1 MKSLNLALIFIVI
14 HAMAVFG
21 GVGAFTVEDVNEIAP
36 SPAMQN
42 TGVAVGAPAAVVLV
56 AAMVS
61 VALWFI

>member
-1 MKSLNLALIFIVI
+1 MKSLSLALVFVTIYV
-14 HAMAVFG
+14 MAVFG
-21 GVGAFTVEDVNEIAP
+21 GVGGAFTVEDMNEIAP

-42 TGVAVGAPAAVVLV
+42 AGVNLGVPAAVV

>member
-1 MKSLNLALIFIVI
+1 MKSLNLALVFIVVY
-14 HAMAVFG
+14 AMAVFG

-42 TGVAVGAPAAVVLV
+42 TGVTRGAPAAVV